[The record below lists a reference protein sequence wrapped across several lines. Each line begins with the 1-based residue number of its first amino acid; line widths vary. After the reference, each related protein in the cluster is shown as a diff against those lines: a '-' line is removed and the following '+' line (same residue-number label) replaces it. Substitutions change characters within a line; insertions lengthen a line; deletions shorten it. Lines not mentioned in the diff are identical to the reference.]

1 MIQYLETHLSEIQL
15 SIISIV
21 LVITITV
28 FSLKIFSYLFNNIK
42 KLYTKRKLSIDYIAL
57 ESLEKPTKV
66 LITFFG
72 FYFCIRLFF
81 GIENI
86 EKYNNLFSSIFY
98 VSLIIIIYWYLQRI
112 TTLIEKRYAQRKNAD
127 KTLINAIAKVSRL
140 SITIITLLVIFQTIG
155 INIAGILAF
164 GGVGGLAV
172 GMAAKEMLSN
182 FFGGLTI
189 YFNNPVFIYI
199 KPTII
204 NVLFGLALI
213 FGKYFTNEPVLK
225 KLMGKSVSLTNE
237 GWEILNKRWVYF
249 FFGLAILNELVWRT
263 QSEEFWVNFKV
274 WGLLPITFI
283 FTGFQIGLINKYKT
297 NE

>member
-1 MIQYLETHLSEIQL
+1 MNKPLIKFLTDFGPLAIFLFYYYKSGKVLEVALPPFIVATLISV
-15 SIISIV
+15 IIIWF
-21 LVITITV
+21 LE
-28 FSLKIFSYLFNNIK
+28 K
-42 KLYTKRKLSIDYIAL
+42 KLPMVPLFGGI
-57 ESLEKPTKV
+57 
-66 LITFFG
+66 LIT
-72 FYFCIRLFF
+72 
-81 GIENI
+81 
-86 EKYNNLFSSIFY
+86 
-98 VSLIIIIYWYLQRI
+98 
-112 TTLIEKRYAQRKNAD
+112 
-127 KTLINAIAKVSRL
+127 
-140 SITIITLLVIFQTIG
+140 
-155 INIAGILAF
+155 
-164 GGVGGLAV
+164 
-172 GMAAKEMLSN
+172 

-204 NVLFGLALI
+204 NILFGLVLI
-213 FGKYFTNEPVLK
+213 FGKYFTHEPVLK

-249 FFGLAILNELVWRT
+249 FFSLAMLNELVWRT